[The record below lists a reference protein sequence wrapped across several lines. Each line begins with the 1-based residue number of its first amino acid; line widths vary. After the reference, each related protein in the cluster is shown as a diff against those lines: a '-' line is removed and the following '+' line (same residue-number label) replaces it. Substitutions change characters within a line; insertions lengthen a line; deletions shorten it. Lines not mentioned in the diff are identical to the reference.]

1 MGCTHASIEYG
12 DGWVVVALTTA
23 RLIEPPVVEDL
34 RTALLAALD
43 AHPEARFRLDFTG
56 VEVVGSLMLALL
68 AGLHQQLDPALRPVV
83 LSGLGPE
90 LRRLLTMTR
99 LDTLFVVEPPPA
111 GD

>member
-1 MGCTHASIEYG
+1 MGCVHASIEYG
-12 DGWVVVALTTA
+12 NGWVVVTLTAA
-23 RLIEPPVVEDL
+23 RLIEPSVVEDL

-43 AHPEARFRLDFTG
+43 DHPDARFRFDFTG

-68 AGLHQQLDPALRPVV
+68 AGLHQQLSPAQRPVV

-99 LDTLFVVEPPPA
+99 LDTLFAIEPPP
-111 GD
+111 DPS